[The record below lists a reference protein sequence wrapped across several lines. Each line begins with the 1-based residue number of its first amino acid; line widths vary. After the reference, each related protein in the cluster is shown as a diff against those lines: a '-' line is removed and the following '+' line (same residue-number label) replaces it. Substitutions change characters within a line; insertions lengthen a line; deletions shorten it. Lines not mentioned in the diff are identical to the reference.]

1 MSKRTL
7 VIYVDVDDTLI
18 RTLGTKRVPIPTA
31 ISHVRALHTQGAVLY
46 CWSSGGEQYARESAR
61 AMGIE
66 ECFVGFLPKPQILI
80 DDQEV
85 SEWRYCRT
93 VHPSNCGETSME
105 DYVTQLYGDD
115 NR

>member
-46 CWSSGGEQYARESAR
+46 LSAVAVNNMLGECARYGYR
-61 AMGIE
+61 GM
-66 ECFVGFLPKPQILI
+66 LRRILAKTSNSKF
-80 DDQEV
+80 DDQQV